1 METMRPLEATK
12 EFDHESQATTELKQ
26 RKTSPEARGK
36 TRVSRQTGTNYG
48 WPAITRLWFAF

>member
-1 METMRPLEATK
+1 MRPLEATK